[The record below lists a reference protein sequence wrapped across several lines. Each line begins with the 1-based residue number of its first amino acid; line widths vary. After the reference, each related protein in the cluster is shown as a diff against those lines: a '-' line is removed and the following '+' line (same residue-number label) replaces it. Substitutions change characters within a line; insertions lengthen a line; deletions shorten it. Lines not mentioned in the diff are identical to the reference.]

1 MKMDLKNVLISI
13 IGLIWIFIFMWL
25 TAMLDDYYTLGWWW
39 NLMLFPSWFCIIY
52 IWRNDIKNLVVR

>member
-1 MKMDLKNVLISI
+1 MDLKNVLISI

-52 IWRNDIKNLVVR
+52 IWRNDIKNLEDR

>member
-1 MKMDLKNVLISI
+1 MKMGLKNVLISI

-39 NLMLFPSWFCIIY
+39 NLMLFPPWFCIIY
-52 IWRNDIKNLVVR
+52 IWRNDIKNLVIR